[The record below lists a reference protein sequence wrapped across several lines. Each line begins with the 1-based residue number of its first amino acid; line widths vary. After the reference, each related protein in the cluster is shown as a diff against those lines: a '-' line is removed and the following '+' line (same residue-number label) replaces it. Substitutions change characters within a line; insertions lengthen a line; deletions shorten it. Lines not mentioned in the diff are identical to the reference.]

1 MDFPISIWN
10 RLVNRAPPGSSDL
23 QLGHRVVEGEITAQ
37 KYTLPQLRRTEH
49 IVVIGKTGTGKTS
62 LIKSMLS
69 SDIRQGHG
77 FLVVDLHGD
86 LTPFILERIAE
97 QEQREQRDLSSRTIV
112 LDPANPD
119 ASVGMNILGKSKTL
133 GPLVSEVVAIF
144 RRRWQLDH
152 FGARTEELLRNTLWV
167 LAESGLTLTEI
178 APFLTDLGFR
188 APLIEH
194 SSNPEVKAYFR
205 ERYEQMSGAMQ
216 TVVREAILNKAS
228 AFTIDPAIRHIV
240 GQQEALDLA
249 DVLDKG
255 AWVILRLN
263 KSELGENSETLA
275 ALILARFQNAVF
287 VRRKRNVFTIYADEV
302 QNLVGSGDTFEH
314 LLSEARKFSV
324 SVVTANQHLGQYSA
338 QLRATLLSAG
348 TTIFFRSSP
357 EDSPFIA
364 RALDGGPALERRLKE
379 LPNRRFL
386 IRSQGDHWSEVAASE
401 IPRNTISTLGL
412 VARSVARWARSR
424 TAIEESI
431 AARRGNAPRKDKLE
445 EWQ

>member
-1 MDFPISIWN
+1 MTRISAQHSAKPSPLLLIDDD
-10 RLVNRAPPGSSDL
+10 RSLASLVADYCSED
-23 QLGHRVVEGEITAQ
+23 
-37 KYTLPQLRRTEH
+37 KYTVTSAETGEEGLVLARQQHFVLVILDVMLPGIDGFEVLKRLRRTLNTP
-49 IVVIGKTGTGKTS
+49 V
-62 LIKSMLS
+62 LMLTTRGAAM
-69 SDIRQGHG
+69 DRVQGLDGGADDYLAKPFQPEELVARIRSILRRVHPKE
-77 FLVVDLHGD
+77 
-86 LTPFILERIAE
+86 TP
-97 QEQREQRDLSSRTIV
+97 SRY
-112 LDPANPD
+112 
-119 ASVGMNILGKSKTL
+119 SVGDITVDETERSVTL
-133 GPLVSEVVAIF
+133 SGQRLNLTSSE
-144 RRRWQLDH
+144 
-152 FGARTEELLRNTLWV
+152 
-167 LAESGLTLTEI
+167 
-178 APFLTDLGFR
+178 FR
-188 APLIEH
+188 AA
-194 SSNPEVKAYFR
+194 VTKA
-205 ERYEQMSGAMQ
+205 
-216 TVVREAILNKAS
+216 
-228 AFTIDPAIRHIV
+228 AFVD
-240 GQQEALDLA
+240 QQEALDLA
-249 DVLDKG
+249 DVLDKC

-287 VRRKRNVFTIYADEV
+287 VRKRRDVFTIYADEV